1 MELFLQLL
9 PAGRQRADEQL
20 IVADLLLLQF
30 AGRFRQVADVAL
42 TLVQFLFQPMQL
54 RLIVDADDVLQ
65 SLGDIGQPQL
75 KLLTLMLTV
84 FQRLFLF
91 GNPLPAHQQKCSS
104 RRGWRQL

>member
-1 MELFLQLL
+1 MNY
-9 PAGRQRADEQL
+9 
-20 IVADLLLLQF
+20 
-30 AGRFRQVADVAL
+30 
-42 TLVQFLFQPMQL
+42 MQL

-91 GNPLPAHQQKCSS
+91 GNPLPAHLYSKKKIQKNKTKYVHIFHVDMA
-104 RRGWRQL
+104 